1 MSSYATTKFTVK
13 LYPNKNKLKLIYNTL
28 SAEFLNWIS
37 WKKKNIILIL
47 LVSAT
52 KCLKSFNMFFIF
64 NRCIHLNSYII
75 LNCVYFYKVN
85 PNANAKQKDLTIVSA
100 FMFRDSSLKSLKEMR
115 RGTRREKRGKFDLEK
130 RRRETRKEKK
140 LKKNYGICYC

>member
-1 MSSYATTKFTVK
+1 M
-13 LYPNKNKLKLIYNTL
+13 
-28 SAEFLNWIS
+28 
-37 WKKKNIILIL
+37 
-47 LVSAT
+47 
-52 KCLKSFNMFFIF
+52 
-64 NRCIHLNSYII
+64 
-75 LNCVYFYKVN
+75 
-85 PNANAKQKDLTIVSA
+85 NAKQKDLTIVSA

>member
-1 MSSYATTKFTVK
+1 MSSYATTKFIVK
-13 LYPNKNKLKLIYNTL
+13 LDLNKNKIKLIYNTL
-28 SAEFLNWIS
+28 SVEFLNWIS
-37 WKKKNIILIL
+37 WKKKIILIL
-47 LVSAT
+47 LFSGT
-52 KCLKSFNMFFIF
+52 KCLKSFSTFFIF
-64 NRCIHLNSYII
+64 NWCIHLNSYII

-85 PNANAKQKDLTIVSA
+85 PKVNAKQKDLTIVSA

>member
-1 MSSYATTKFTVK
+1 MSSYATTKFIVK
-13 LYPNKNKLKLIYNTL
+13 LDLNKNKIKLIYNTL
-28 SAEFLNWIS
+28 SVEFLNWIS
-37 WKKKNIILIL
+37 WKKKIILIL
-47 LVSAT
+47 LFSGT
-52 KCLKSFNMFFIF
+52 KCLKSFSTFFIF

-100 FMFRDSSLKSLKEMR
+100 FMFRDSSLKTLKEMR
-115 RGTRREKRGKFDLEK
+115 RGTRREKREKFDLEK